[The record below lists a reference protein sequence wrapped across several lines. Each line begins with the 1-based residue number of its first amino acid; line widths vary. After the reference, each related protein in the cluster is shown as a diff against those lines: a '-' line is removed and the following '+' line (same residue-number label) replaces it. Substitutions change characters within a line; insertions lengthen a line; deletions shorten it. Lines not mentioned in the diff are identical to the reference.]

1 VSTLVLITGT
11 GRSGTSTLSGAFHHL
26 GLHVP
31 GPYLGANES
40 NPKGFFESR
49 WAVRFHKQ
57 ITEAAHIN
65 DFDSRPDAFA
75 MAQAA
80 VTDEMR
86 NRLRRFLKRE
96 CEGHDQVV
104 VKDPR
109 SVWAQQTWREAATQ
123 VGVEICYVS
132 MLRHPA
138 EVVGSR
144 TTYYAHPTDE
154 ARRRSYETFNVARW
168 VNSSLVSERE
178 TRGQARAFVSYPDLL
193 TDWRPVLSGLTDDLG
208 LRYDVDVA
216 AGDPSAVDEF
226 IDPGLRRHHVTW
238 DDLQVP
244 DLLREIAEQVWHDLL
259 ALQAAHA
266 DEPAASADLDEQ
278 SERYRRLF
286 AASADIA
293 HDALQTQRRDP
304 RPEGSPGHSKPP
316 VTTGR
321 PTPSPAKATTP
332 APPGVDELP
341 VGQVGGRDLLR
352 VIVHR
357 ARRKV
362 TRRPSRR

>member
-1 VSTLVLITGT
+1 MSTLVLITGT
-11 GRSGTSTLSGAFHHL
+11 GRSGTSTMSGAFHHL

-65 DFDSRPDAFA
+65 DFDGRPEAFA

-80 VTDEMR
+80 TTDEMR
-86 NRLRRFLKRE
+86 QRLRRFLQRE
-96 CEGHDQVV
+96 CAGHDQVV

-109 SVWAQQTWREAATQ
+109 SVWAQQTWREAAAQ

-154 ARRRSYETFNVARW
+154 ARRRSYETFSVARW
-168 VNSSLVSERE
+168 INSSLVSERE

-193 TDWRPVLSGLTDDLG
+193 TDWRPVLTGLTEDLG

-216 AGDPSAVDEF
+216 AGEPSAVDEF

-238 DDLQVP
+238 DDLEVP
-244 DLLREIAEQVWHDLL
+244 DLLREIAEQIWHDLL

-266 DEPAASADLDEQ
+266 DDASVSTDLDEQ
-278 SERYRRLF
+278 SERYERLF

-304 RPEGSPGHSKPP
+304 RPDG
-316 VTTGR
+316 T
-321 PTPSPAKATTP
+321 PAKAEPAPTPAKAPKPAAAP
-332 APPGVDELP
+332 APPGVDGLP

-352 VIVHR
+352 VIARR
-357 ARRKV
+357 ARNKM
-362 TRRPSRR
+362 TRR